1 MKVTKFKDFLKLNES
16 QSHGIVELERGQLK
30 TDSDIFSVL
39 NILQEKGI
47 SASSGGRNPLT
58 DIIVD
63 ARNVDTAA
71 EILYKQGYKVK
82 QIIG

>member
-16 QSHGIVELERGQLK
+16 RPGIVELEKGQLK
-30 TDSDIFSVL
+30 TDSDIFDVL
-39 NILQEKGI
+39 NLLQEKGI
-47 SASSGGRNPLT
+47 NASSGGRNPLT

-63 ARNVDTAA
+63 ARKVDTAA